1 MRNPERKTLING
13 TSVAYTGYDILR
25 DPYSTTFAQKKVE
38 KNAAKIIAMIFRC
51 VSGHISILCRPN
63 GAIRM
68 NIKPEQVEG
77 ILKSL
82 PPQIRGVVI
91 YGSNE
96 GMISTLSQQF
106 VKAVSPDVY
115 DAFHVSYLE
124 MSDISSDVGTLYAEY
139 NAQSLM
145 GGRRVVVIKEAT
157 NLLTKPLKEMLSSS
171 RSDSLLVIT
180 SSSLKTK
187 DSLAVMAKDESDFYG
202 IGCYDDRDEDIA
214 TFASKF
220 MSKNGF
226 SIDNATFQ
234 LLCSRL
240 SNDRKISANELDKL
254 ITYMG
259 NKKNIDISD
268 IQTVISDTSASS
280 QEDLCY
286 FVAQGFT
293 EKAVASYNRLVF
305 EGEQPVSLIR
315 TLSYHFMKLLDCAVK
330 MEKGETADK
339 VVFGMRPPLMFF
351 RKNAFL
357 SQLRIW
363 NRMRIMNALALLY
376 QTERECK
383 TTDFPAE
390 QAASFTIMRIANGV
404 KRFR

>member
-1 MRNPERKTLING
+1 
-13 TSVAYTGYDILR
+13 
-25 DPYSTTFAQKKVE
+25 
-38 KNAAKIIAMIFRC
+38 
-51 VSGHISILCRPN
+51 
-63 GAIRM
+63 M
-68 NIKPEQVEG
+68 NIKPEQVDG

-82 PPQIRGVVI
+82 PSNIRGVVI

-96 GMISTLSQQF
+96 GMIATLSQQF
-106 VKAVSPDVY
+106 IKAVSPDIY
-115 DAFHVSYLE
+115 DAFHVSYLD
-124 MSDISSDVGTLYAEY
+124 MAVVGSDIGALYAEF

-145 GGRRVVVIKEAT
+145 GGRRVVVIKDAT
-157 NLLTKPLKEMLSSS
+157 NVLTKPLKELLSSS
-171 RSDSLLVIT
+171 SSDSLLVIT

-202 IGCYDDRDEDIA
+202 IGCYDDRDEDIVA
-214 TFASKF
+214 FASKF
-220 MSKNGF
+220 MSQNGF
-226 SIDNATFQ
+226 KIDNTTFQ

-259 NKKNIDISD
+259 ENKTISIDD
-268 IQTVISDTSASS
+268 VLRVISDTSASS

-286 FVAQGFT
+286 YVALGQT
-293 EKAVASYNRLVF
+293 EKAIASFNKLIF
-305 EGEQPVSLIR
+305 EGENPVSIIR

-330 MEKGETADK
+330 IENGETADK
-339 VVFGMRPPLMFF
+339 VVFALRPPLMFF

-357 SQLRIW
+357 SQLRLW
-363 NRMRIMNALALLY
+363 NRNRIMNALSLLY

-390 QAASFTIMRIANGV
+390 QAASFALMRLANGV

>member
-1 MRNPERKTLING
+1 
-13 TSVAYTGYDILR
+13 
-25 DPYSTTFAQKKVE
+25 
-38 KNAAKIIAMIFRC
+38 MIFHC

-68 NIKPEQVEG
+68 NIKPEQVDG

-339 VVFGMRPPLMFF
+339 VIFGMRPH
-351 RKNAFL
+351 
-357 SQLRIW
+357 
-363 NRMRIMNALALLY
+363 
-376 QTERECK
+376 
-383 TTDFPAE
+383 
-390 QAASFTIMRIANGV
+390 
-404 KRFR
+404 

>member
-1 MRNPERKTLING
+1 
-13 TSVAYTGYDILR
+13 
-25 DPYSTTFAQKKVE
+25 
-38 KNAAKIIAMIFRC
+38 
-51 VSGHISILCRPN
+51 
-63 GAIRM
+63 M
-68 NIKPEQVEG
+68 NIKPEQVENL
-77 ILKSL
+77 IKSL
-82 PPQIRGVVI
+82 PASIRGVVI

-96 GMISTLSQQF
+96 GMIATLSQQF
-106 VKAVSPDVY
+106 IKAISPDIY

-124 MSDISSDVGTLYAEY
+124 MTDIASDIGALYAEF

-157 NLLTKPLKEMLSSS
+157 NLLTKPLRELLASSS
-171 RSDSLLVIT
+171 SDSLLVIT

-187 DSLAVMAKDESDFYG
+187 DSLAVMAKDEADFYG
-202 IGCYDDRDEDIA
+202 IGCYDDRDEDITA
-214 TFASKF
+214 FASKF
-220 MSKNGF
+220 MAKNGVN
-226 SIDNATFQ
+226 IDNNAFQ

-254 ITYMG
+254 VTYMG
-259 NKKNIDISD
+259 ENKTIGVNDVL
-268 IQTVISDTSASS
+268 TVISDTSASS

-286 FVAQGFT
+286 FIAQGLT
-293 EKAVASYNRLVF
+293 DKALASYNRLVF
-305 EGEQPVSLIR
+305 EGENPVSIVR
-315 TLSYHFMKLLDCAVK
+315 TISYHFMKLLDCAVK

-339 VVFGMRPPLMFF
+339 VVFGLRPPLMFF

-357 SQLRIW
+357 NQLRVW
-363 NRMRIMNALALLY
+363 NRSRILNALSLLY

-390 QAASFTIMRIANGV
+390 QAVSFALMRITNGV

>member
-1 MRNPERKTLING
+1 
-13 TSVAYTGYDILR
+13 
-25 DPYSTTFAQKKVE
+25 
-38 KNAAKIIAMIFRC
+38 
-51 VSGHISILCRPN
+51 
-63 GAIRM
+63 
-68 NIKPEQVEG
+68 
-77 ILKSL
+77 
-82 PPQIRGVVI
+82 
-91 YGSNE
+91 
-96 GMISTLSQQF
+96 
-106 VKAVSPDVY
+106 
-115 DAFHVSYLE
+115 
-124 MSDISSDVGTLYAEY
+124 
-139 NAQSLM
+139 
-145 GGRRVVVIKEAT
+145 
-157 NLLTKPLKEMLSSS
+157 
-171 RSDSLLVIT
+171 
-180 SSSLKTK
+180 
-187 DSLAVMAKDESDFYG
+187 
-202 IGCYDDRDEDIA
+202 
-214 TFASKF
+214 

-339 VVFGMRPPLMFF
+339 VVFGMQTASDVFPQKCLFEPAPDMEPDADNECAGAIVPNG
-351 RKNAFL
+351 K
-357 SQLRIW
+357 
-363 NRMRIMNALALLY
+363 RMQN
-376 QTERECK
+376 
-383 TTDFPAE
+383 
-390 QAASFTIMRIANGV
+390 NG
-404 KRFR
+404 FSG

>member
-1 MRNPERKTLING
+1 
-13 TSVAYTGYDILR
+13 
-25 DPYSTTFAQKKVE
+25 
-38 KNAAKIIAMIFRC
+38 
-51 VSGHISILCRPN
+51 
-63 GAIRM
+63 M

-77 ILKSL
+77 LVKAL
-82 PPQIRGVVI
+82 NPALRGVVI

-106 VKAVSPDVY
+106 IKAVSPDIY

-124 MSDISSDVGTLYAEY
+124 MADISADIGALYAEF

-157 NLLTKPLKEMLSSS
+157 NLLTKPLKELLACSP
-171 RSDSLLVIT
+171 SDSLLVIT

-187 DSLAVMAKDESDFYG
+187 DSLAIMAKDEADFYG
-202 IGCYDDRDEDIA
+202 IGCYDDRDEDITA
-214 TFASKF
+214 FASKF
-220 MSKNGF
+220 MAKNGIN
-226 SIDNATFQ
+226 IDNNAFQ
-234 LLCSRL
+234 ILCSRL

-254 ITYMG
+254 VTYMG
-259 NKKNIDISD
+259 TNKNIFADDIM
-268 IQTVISDTSASS
+268 TVISDTSASS

-286 FVAQGFT
+286 YVAQGIVD
-293 EKAVASYNRLVF
+293 KALASYNRLIF
-305 EGEQPVSLIR
+305 EGENPVSIVR

-330 MEKGETADK
+330 IEKGETADK
-339 VVFGMRPPLMFF
+339 VVFSLRPPLMFF

-357 SQLRIW
+357 AQLRVW
-363 NRMRIMNALALLY
+363 NRSRIVNALSLLY

-390 QAASFTIMRIANGV
+390 QVVSFALIRIANGV